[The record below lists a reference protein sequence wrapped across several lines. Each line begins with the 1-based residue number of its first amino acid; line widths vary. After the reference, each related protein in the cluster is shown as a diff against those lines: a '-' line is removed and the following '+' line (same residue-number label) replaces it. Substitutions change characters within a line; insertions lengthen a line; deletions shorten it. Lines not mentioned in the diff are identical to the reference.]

1 MAEHHGAEHG
11 QAGGTEIHLPSPTL
25 APPIV
30 GLGVMILSFGVL
42 ALRPSEPNANPPFV
56 NPIGAAAMILLIVGA
71 LLMAGG
77 IALWLINDAREFVK
91 AGDHGGHH

>member
-1 MAEHHGAEHG
+1 MADHGGGERHADG
-11 QAGGTEIHLPSPTL
+11 QPGAAEIHLPSPTL
-25 APPIV
+25 APAII
-30 GLGVMILSFGVL
+30 GLGVTILTFGIL
-42 ALRPSEPNANPPFV
+42 FGIALV
-56 NPIGAAAMILLIVGA
+56 VVGA